1 MSKLKISE
9 NLFLEVAELNRLVK
23 FISDDGY
30 KKVLKSIIK
39 NYGIV
44 ENENNTY
51 FKLSAVSTGVIKV
64 NAGIAFNS
72 NLDAIVMSEDQNLN
86 ISDSGLNRWIILS
99 RATSHLEE
107 GTVNITAD
115 GSLIGVGT
123 KFTEILRG
131 QPNFPTKIKLA
142 SSNNVEEYEVVSV
155 ISDTNAVLS
164 GNFTVENNLKY
175 SVIGTFTPGFQALS
189 ENKEIYEYD
198 SYNLS
203 IVDSLDKPSVS
214 ADEYILGYVHYE
226 NGVMYVN
233 DERVYCMFNQVYNQD
248 SEVTGI
254 SPLTSLLSATVVGG
268 VDAVRAKAA
277 DIELILEH
285 GYKVTAY
292 ELNNT
297 SQHNVFQITIGSSN
311 FFGTRNILDNT
322 FNGWLLL
329 NRVNMKYAK
338 IDYNIGKNLYISNFD
353 SEIVSNDAN
362 DFVIVPNFS
371 EIEYEVSLSGN
382 VTSPQIP
389 FYFRNSIGN
398 LFSRVRIYSIFPS
411 FGGSDS
417 VTISMRYRFIDESG
431 KKYPFQKLSTAPF
444 ININGD
450 SETLANSSF
459 SIDMRSIEPEAE
471 QRNYS

>member
-23 FISDDGY
+23 FIADDGY

-44 ENENNTY
+44 TNENNTY
-51 FKLSAVSTGVIKV
+51 FKLSAVSTGIIKV

-86 ISDSGLNRWIILS
+86 VSDSGTNRWIVLS
-99 RATSHLEE
+99 RAISHLEE
-107 GTVNITAD
+107 GRVSITAD
-115 GSLIGVGT
+115 GSLTGVGT

-131 QPNFPTKIKLA
+131 QPNFPTKVKFA
-142 SSNNVEEYEVVSV
+142 SLNNTEEYEVVSV
-155 ISDTNAVLS
+155 VSDTNAVLS
-164 GNFTVENNLKY
+164 GNFSAENDLKY
-175 SVIGTFTPGFQALS
+175 SVIGTFTPGFQTVA

-203 IVDSLDKPSVS
+203 IIDSAERPSVS
-214 ADEYILGYVHYE
+214 VDEYILGYVNYE
-226 NGVMYVN
+226 NGIMRVN
-233 DERVYCMFNQVYNQD
+233 DERVYCMFNRVYNQD
-248 SEVTGI
+248 SEVTGV

-268 VDAVRAKAA
+268 VYAVKSKAA

-292 ELNNT
+292 ELNTT
-297 SQHNVFQITIGSSN
+297 SQYNVFQITIGSSN
-311 FFGTRNILDNT
+311 FFRTVNIPDNT

-329 NRVNMKYAK
+329 NRYNMKYAK
-338 IDYNIGKNLYISNFD
+338 IDYNVGKNLYISNLD
-353 SEIVSNDAN
+353 SEIISEDAN
-362 DFVIVPNFS
+362 DFVVVPNFS
-371 EIEYEVSLSGN
+371 EIEYEVKLSGN

-389 FYFRNSIGN
+389 FYFKNSIDN
-398 LFSRVRIYSIFPS
+398 PFSRVRVYSIFPS
-411 FGGSDS
+411 FGGDDN
-417 VTISMRYRFIDESG
+417 VTISVRYRFVDESG
-431 KKYPFQKLSTAPF
+431 KKYPFQRLAIAPF
-444 ININGD
+444 ININGE

-459 SIDMRSIEPEAE
+459 NVDMRSIEPEAE
-471 QRNYS
+471 

>member
-51 FKLSAVSTGVIKV
+51 FKLSAVRTGVIKV

-115 GSLIGVGT
+115 GSLIGFGT

-142 SSNNVEEYEVVSV
+142 SSNNFEEYEVVSV

-233 DERVYCMFNQVYNQD
+233 DKRVYCMFNKKYTQD
-248 SEVTGI
+248 TETSGI
-254 SPLTSLLSATVVGG
+254 SPLTSLLQATVVSG
-268 VDAVRAKAA
+268 VDSYRAKSC

-285 GYKVTAY
+285 GYKVNSF
-292 ELNNT
+292 ELNST
-297 SQHNVFQITIGSSN
+297 ATQNVFQIKTGSCN
-311 FFGTRNILDNT
+311 FLGSTYVPNGI
-322 FNGWLLL
+322 FNGWILL
-329 NRVNMKYAK
+329 NRINMKYAK
-338 IDYNIGKNLYISNFD
+338 IDSNIDRNLYISDFD
-353 SEIVSNDAN
+353 AEIIDKNTN
-362 DFVIVPNFS
+362 DFVIVPNFT
-371 EIEYEVSLSGN
+371 EIEYEVKLNNGTIRPS
-382 VTSPQIP
+382 VP
-389 FYFRNSIGN
+389 FYFRESIANLNSRI
-398 LFSRVRIYSIFPS
+398 RVYALFPS
-411 FGGSDS
+411 FGGADNI
-417 VTISMRYRFIDESG
+417 TISIHYRFIDNSG
-431 KKYPFQKLSTAPF
+431 KRYAFQDLAVAPYV
-444 ININGD
+444 NVNGER
-450 SETLANSSF
+450 ETLANSSF
-459 SIDMRSIEPEAE
+459 SVDIASIEPDAE

>member
-1 MSKLKISE
+1 M
-9 NLFLEVAELNRLVK
+9 
-23 FISDDGY
+23 
-30 KKVLKSIIK
+30 
-39 NYGIV
+39 
-44 ENENNTY
+44 
-51 FKLSAVSTGVIKV
+51 
-64 NAGIAFNS
+64 
-72 NLDAIVMSEDQNLN
+72 
-86 ISDSGLNRWIILS
+86 
-99 RATSHLEE
+99 
-107 GTVNITAD
+107 
-115 GSLIGVGT
+115 
-123 KFTEILRG
+123 
-131 QPNFPTKIKLA
+131 
-142 SSNNVEEYEVVSV
+142 
-155 ISDTNAVLS
+155 
-164 GNFTVENNLKY
+164 
-175 SVIGTFTPGFQALS
+175 
-189 ENKEIYEYD
+189 
-198 SYNLS
+198 
-203 IVDSLDKPSVS
+203 
-214 ADEYILGYVHYE
+214 
-226 NGVMYVN
+226 
-233 DERVYCMFNQVYNQD
+233 
-248 SEVTGI
+248 
-254 SPLTSLLSATVVGG
+254 
-268 VDAVRAKAA
+268 
-277 DIELILEH
+277 
-285 GYKVTAY
+285 
-292 ELNNT
+292 
-297 SQHNVFQITIGSSN
+297 
-311 FFGTRNILDNT
+311 
-322 FNGWLLL
+322 LL

>member
-142 SSNNVEEYEVVSV
+142 SSNNTEEYEVVSV

-248 SEVTGI
+248 SEVTGV

-268 VDAVRAKAA
+268 VDSVRAKAA

-292 ELNNT
+292 ELNST
-297 SQHNVFQITIGSSN
+297 SKYNVFQITIGSSN
-311 FFGTRNILDNT
+311 FFRTGNIPDNT

-338 IDYNIGKNLYISNFD
+338 IDYNIGKNLYISNLD

-389 FYFRNSIGN
+389 FYFKNSIGN
-398 LFSRVRIYSIFPS
+398 LFSRVRVYSIFPS
-411 FGGSDS
+411 FGGDDS
-417 VTISMRYRFIDESG
+417 VTISIRYRFIDESG

-450 SETLANSSF
+450 SETLADSSF